1 MIEKLSPTLEL
12 ALQNELRQA
21 YLKGVETGR
30 KIGYE
35 AAKKEVGEFIVLP
48 PAVAYEIHEMGDVKE
63 IVNGTKEVH

>member
-30 KIGYE
+30 RME
-35 AAKKEVGEFIVLP
+35 REESVRF
-48 PAVAYEIHEMGDVKE
+48 
-63 IVNGTKEVH
+63 

>member
-30 KIGYE
+30 KMEREESDRIRRAE
-35 AAKKEVGEFIVLP
+35 SSEEKEGNP
-48 PAVAYEIHEMGDVKE
+48 Y
-63 IVNGTKEVH
+63 